1 MDGTDR
7 EVIVTTSGRA
17 TGLTVDP
24 NLQLLLW
31 TDQDSLSISYTSLTS
46 PGHVGVLYQSGHPY
60 SLTQYRSHL
69 YWTDWV
75 SHTMLK
81 AELYSSSAVSISTP
95 TVLKSGKK
103 F

>member
-1 MDGTDR
+1 MYHGD
-7 EVIVTTSGRA
+7 S
-17 TGLTVDP
+17 LT
-24 NLQLLLW
+24 QLLLW

-81 AELYSSSAVSISTP
+81 AELQSSSSDSISTLQIEGISNDTLVHILLLSLWRP
-95 TVLKSGKK
+95 KV